1 MFAEHERF
9 VVDRGGMGRR
19 IESPSVQLV
28 IVVTYADVVA
38 HANGGVVDETPA
50 GAAKREAEREF
61 PVHLCALSAQP
72 FVESCGTN
80 QRQAEGA
87 VHALEHVHVA
97 RRSDTNVMIADGAP
111 EPLQPSHRRLRS
123 RRSGLLVAPAHPS
136 CPWLGLEHRD
146 DAFEP
151 VVQWLGVV
159 VREREHVAVRRVE
172 CGIHR
177 CHHTTLCDGHRTHR
191 WPRCDELVQQ
201 RSRPHIRVAQCHEH
215 CVGRAT
221 LHAQGREAPCEV
233 VMTEIGGNDD
243 SDPHGEHNMHGFSRR
258 HRGGATAARHAGAP
272 GPLSAFRAPMSKAA
286 SRTLALATLRTR
298 FGHADFRPGQWEPIR
313 AVLAGRDAVVVMPTG
328 SGKSIVYQ
336 LPALLLPGLTVVV
349 SPLIAL
355 MKDQQDKLQA
365 HGVDALSMH
374 SHLSAGEARETA
386 RQVLEGEGEI
396 LYLTPER
403 FKDREFFN
411 HLLTRTVSLF
421 VVDEAHCV
429 SQWGHDFRPDYL
441 TLGSVVARLGKPPV
455 LALTAT
461 ATAEVRAD
469 IARQLGMADPDITV
483 TGFAR
488 PNLRFDVRR
497 TVNQAS
503 KDAEVERVLTAGA
516 GSGIIYTATV
526 KEAERLHVQ
535 LRDRFPIGLY
545 HGKMNPPDRKASQDA
560 FMNGELASMIATNAF
575 GLGIDKRDLRFVLHY
590 HFPGSVEAYY
600 QEAGRAGRDGAP
612 ATCTILYRVE
622 DSRVQSYFLGG
633 KYPDVEE
640 AAKVALTLEQYPLL
654 ERVELD
660 TLSGQSGVARRKA
673 RIVLVLLKRHGL
685 VREHRG
691 GGWER
696 LQGHLVSVNL
706 SADLTDYEAR
716 REQDRAKLR
725 AMVSYCQSAR
735 CRTRFL
741 LTYFGEPVE
750 DGWVCGNCDGCDTQQ
765 AITRRMAGTAAALA

>member
-1 MFAEHERF
+1 M
-9 VVDRGGMGRR
+9 
-19 IESPSVQLV
+19 
-28 IVVTYADVVA
+28 
-38 HANGGVVDETPA
+38 
-50 GAAKREAEREF
+50 
-61 PVHLCALSAQP
+61 
-72 FVESCGTN
+72 
-80 QRQAEGA
+80 
-87 VHALEHVHVA
+87 
-97 RRSDTNVMIADGAP
+97 
-111 EPLQPSHRRLRS
+111 LR
-123 RRSGLLVAPAHPS
+123 
-136 CPWLGLEHRD
+136 D
-146 DAFEP
+146 
-151 VVQWLGVV
+151 
-159 VREREHVAVRRVE
+159 
-172 CGIHR
+172 
-177 CHHTTLCDGHRTHR
+177 
-191 WPRCDELVQQ
+191 
-201 RSRPHIRVAQCHEH
+201 
-215 CVGRAT
+215 
-221 LHAQGREAPCEV
+221 
-233 VMTEIGGNDD
+233 
-243 SDPHGEHNMHGFSRR
+243 
-258 HRGGATAARHAGAP
+258 
-272 GPLSAFRAPMSKAA
+272 
-286 SRTLALATLRTR
+286 R
-298 FGHADFRPGQWEPIR
+298 FGHPDFRRGQWEPVR
-313 AVLAGRDAVVVMPTG
+313 SVLSGRDALVVMPTG

-336 LPALLLPGLTVVV
+336 LPALMLPGLTIVV

-355 MKDQQDKLQA
+355 MKDQQDKLHA
-365 HGVDALSMH
+365 HGVEALSMH
-374 SHLSAGEARETA
+374 SHLSARAARETA

-403 FKDREFFN
+403 FKDREFFDR
-411 HLLTRTVSLF
+411 LLTRTVSLF

-461 ATAEVRAD
+461 ATAEVRDD
-469 IARQLGMADPDITV
+469 IARQLGMKDPDVTV

-488 PNLRFDVRR
+488 PNLRFEVRR

-503 KDAEVERVLTAGA
+503 KDAEIERILSANS

-526 KEAERLHVQ
+526 KEAERLHQ
-535 LRDRFPIGLY
+535 MLKDRHRIGLY
-545 HGKMNPPDRKASQDA
+545 HGKLNPSERKATQDA
-560 FMNGELASMIATNAF
+560 FMGGDIDTMIATNAF

-600 QEAGRAGRDGAP
+600 QEAGRAGRDGAA

-640 AAKVALTLEQYPLL
+640 AAKVALLLEQYPLL

-660 TLSGQSGVARRKA
+660 TLAERSGVARRKA

-696 LQGHLVSVNL
+696 LQSRLTSVDL

-725 AMVSYCQSAR
+725 AMVHYCQSAR

-741 LTYFGEPVE
+741 LEYFDEAFDP
-750 DGWVCGNCDGCDTQQ
+750 DWVCGNCDACDVQR
-765 AITRRMAGTAAALA
+765 AHALRAPRGASAEYSLSRPALPSARP